1 MLKSV
6 TKEINGQLVTIIA
19 LEDSNINPKD
29 EPMIEDCIEV
39 KVPKKGKKKNV

>member
-6 TKEINGQLVTIIA
+6 TKQINGQLVTIIA
-19 LEDSNINPKD
+19 LEDSNIKPKD

-39 KVPKKGKKKNV
+39 KVSKKGKKKNV